1 MRKSANGWASP
12 KAGSDEVTLSRE
24 AIEDLVRIGDHIFPS
39 NPARADT
46 FVTELESKCLQ
57 LAEMPLAFSK
67 VPHGSSAHIRR
78 RPHGSYLIFY
88 EVLDTEVVVLRVL
101 HGAQDYKSILFPDD

>member
-1 MRKSANGWASP
+1 MK
-12 KAGSDEVTLSRE
+12 VTLSRE

-57 LAEMPLAFSK
+57 LADMPFAFSR
-67 VPHGSSAHIRR
+67 VPHNSSAHIRR
-78 RPHGSYLIFY
+78 RPHGNYLIFY
-88 EVLDTEVVVLRVL
+88 EILDAELVVLRIL
-101 HGAQDYKSILFPDD
+101 HGAQDYESILFPEE